1 MSLTPSERCRDDH
14 GTEGTRGMGQDATP
28 NIPGTPVP
36 GAPVSSPAIPGT
48 PVPGGPSSPA
58 GQPQSSG
65 ATQPSSGPAAL
76 PITSAAG
83 GKFEIVPDKLS
94 AEIPKWE
101 QLLADLQDDY
111 QIGTRMTQIKVPGSA
126 KDAISPPY
134 IDKANASGRA
144 FLEHNRAMQNF
155 VSDYISK
162 MKTALAQ
169 HVAAEQANADAM
181 KRL

>member
-1 MSLTPSERCRDDH
+1 
-14 GTEGTRGMGQDATP
+14 MGQEATP

-36 GAPVSSPAIPGT
+36 GPAIPGT
-48 PVPGGPSSPA
+48 PVPGAPATSPSIPGTPVPGAPTPA
-58 GQPQSSG
+58 GQTPG
-65 ATQPSSGPAAL
+65 ASQPPGDAAAL
-76 PITSAAG
+76 PITPAAG
-83 GKFEIVPDKLS
+83 GKFSINAEQMAV
-94 AEIPKWE
+94 EIPKWE

-126 KDAISPPY
+126 KDVISPLY

-155 VSDYISK
+155 ASDYIAK

-169 HVAAEQANADAM
+169 HVQAEQANTDAM
-181 KRL
+181 KRQQGNL